1 MPQRKAAK
9 VEVKSMENPIF
20 ISKFAFKNFNL
31 KERRIEVKE
40 CLFYKKL
47 VIFWSEI
54 WNSFSVYLRNLI
66 LVE

>member
-47 VIFWSEI
+47 VIF
-54 WNSFSVYLRNLI
+54 
-66 LVE
+66 